1 MNLCRSSRKRRNVS
15 MIAFVMAILSIASS
29 GAQVAEIEYRSVVA
43 AGGWFPWYELASDPA
58 DPANLIICG
67 SRWDAGDNAF
77 YGFVSSTTDDGRSW
91 RTALEDKNSTWVS
104 EQSCAFGV
112 RDEAYFVSEASHV
125 IDGRPYHNR
134 GTTRIFLS
142 RNAGQTWT
150 EAARTTWA
158 DYSAS
163 VVDTRDGFNQ
173 NRLYTFYNDV
183 YPDVASDGGV
193 ETEGTA
199 VSAFSFKDDEIKVR
213 GPLSLTKFRYQ
224 GSYPQRA
231 FILKDGSLIT
241 TYFGRLR
248 RLGRE
253 YAVIGAVRSNSDRTQ
268 FSDNVIVQVPLT
280 KVRNCYPDDFAAAYD
295 PIGDRILIAYP
306 WWNRGECRL
315 FLKSSRSGGRRWTMG
330 RPLPPPLTKSR
341 RFFSPAMAVSRD
353 GILGLLWRDEP
364 VSDCWYFSASRDNG
378 HHFITPIPLTTCSQ
392 HKRRL
397 ADFGASLRT
406 STSPAGDGVS
416 DPKLTLHLVDSR
428 NHTWRNLGALAVTA
442 DGAFHAAWV
451 EAGGGNGE
459 LKAATILV
467 TRSRNPA
474 AVARVDVTDRLVPL
488 YGGAQYYDRNH
499 NTVTVQIVLR
509 NKSTT
514 AIRAPLLLSVLE
526 MKSRLRGLVIVNSSN
541 GLSNRGATWDV
552 SEALPAGCLQPG
564 DATAPIALVFQIP
577 RGEAPAGEVEV
588 LSLQFKAFAAASEM
602 PD

>member
-1 MNLCRSSRKRRNVS
+1 MTIFAMV
-15 MIAFVMAILSIASS
+15 ILSIASS
-29 GAQVAEIEYRSVVA
+29 GAQVAEVEYRSVVA
-43 AGGWFPWYELASDPA
+43 AGGWFPWYELAPDPA
-58 DPANLIICG
+58 DPANLILCG

-77 YGFVSSTTDDGRSW
+77 YGFVYSTIDGGRSW
-91 RTALEDKNSTWVS
+91 RTALEDRNSTWVS

-112 RDEAYFVSEASHV
+112 RDEAYFVSEASQV

-142 RNAGQTWT
+142 RNAGRTWT
-150 EAARTTWA
+150 EAAKTTWA

-163 VVDTRDGFNQ
+163 VVDTRDGVNQ

-183 YPDVASDGGV
+183 YPDVASDRGV
-193 ETEGTA
+193 EAKGTA
-199 VSAFSFKDDEIKVR
+199 VSAFSFKDDEINAR

-231 FILKDGSLIT
+231 FILKDGSLIA
-241 TYFGRLR
+241 TYFSRLR
-248 RLGRE
+248 RRGRE

-268 FSDNVIVQVPLT
+268 FSDDVIVQVPLT
-280 KVRNCYPDDFAAAYD
+280 KIRNCYPDDFAAAYD
-295 PIGDRILIAYP
+295 LIADRILIAYP
-306 WWNRGECRL
+306 WWNGGECRL
-315 FLKSSRSGGRRWTMG
+315 FLKSSQSGASRWTIG
-330 RPLPPPLTKSR
+330 RPLPYPRTKSR

-353 GILGLLWRDEP
+353 GILGFLWRDEP

-378 HHFITPIPLTTCSQ
+378 HHLITPIPLAACSQ
-392 HKRRL
+392 RKRQL
-397 ADFGASLRT
+397 TDFGASLRT
-406 STSPAGDGVS
+406 SMSAAGAGLS
-416 DPKLTLHLVDSR
+416 GPKLTLQLVDSR
-428 NHTWRNLGALAVTA
+428 NHTWRNLGSLAVTA

-451 EAGGGNGE
+451 EGGGGNGE

-467 TRSRNPA
+467 THSGNPA

-499 NTVTVQIVLR
+499 NTVTVQIALR

-514 AIRAPLLLSVLE
+514 AIRAPLLLSVLG
-526 MKSRLRGLVIVNSSN
+526 MKSGIGELVIVNSSN
-541 GLSNRGATWDV
+541 GLSNLGATWDV
-552 SEALPAGCLQPG
+552 SKALPGGCLEPG

-588 LSLQFKAFAAASEM
+588 VSLQFKALAAASEM